1 MVKSLKYII
10 VIMTLLS
17 IGFGQYKTD
26 IQRDSDIFTNP
37 VQETGLLSSIFN
49 PNRFN
54 MNHSFSMSMMS
65 MGSQSIGVASYTNN
79 MNFNLRDNLKLQT
92 YMTLMQ
98 PKMLSNTM
106 SNPYAN
112 TQVYFNAALDYNPTP
127 NTHLLIS
134 FGNYPSYYNS
144 YYASPFRLTR
154 GY

>member
-1 MVKSLKYII
+1 MVKSLKNII
-10 VIMTLLS
+10 VIVALIS
-17 IGFGQYKTD
+17 FGFSQYKTD
-26 IQRDSDIFTNP
+26 IVRESDIFTNP
-37 VQETGLLSSIFN
+37 TQETGLLSSIFN
-49 PNRFN
+49 PSRFN

-79 MNFNLRDNLKLQT
+79 MNFSLRDNLKLQT

-98 PKMLSNTM
+98 PKMLSSDM

-112 TQVYFNAALDYNPTP
+112 TQFYFNAALNYNPTP

-144 YYASPFRLTR
+144 NYASPFRLSR

>member
-1 MVKSLKYII
+1 MVKSLRNII
-10 VIMTLLS
+10 VIITLVS
-17 IGFGQYKTD
+17 IGFSQYRTD
-26 IQRDSDIFTNP
+26 IERESGLFTNP
-37 VQETGLLSSIFN
+37 VQEAGLMNSIFN
-49 PNRFN
+49 PSRFN

-79 MNFNLRDNLKLQT
+79 MNFTLRDNLRLQT

-98 PKMLSNTM
+98 PKIISSELA
-106 SNPYAN
+106 NPYAN
-112 TQVYFNAALDYNPTP
+112 TQVYFNAALNYNPTP

-144 YYASPFRLTR
+144 YYSSPFRLNR